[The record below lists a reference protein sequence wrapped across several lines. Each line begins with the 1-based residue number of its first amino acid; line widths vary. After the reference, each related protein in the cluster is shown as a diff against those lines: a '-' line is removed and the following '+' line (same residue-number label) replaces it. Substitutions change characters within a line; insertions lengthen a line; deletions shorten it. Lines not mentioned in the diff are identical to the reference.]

1 MIYEESNIIEL
12 IQIMLGTELA
22 VTTMLLLSSH
32 DDVDRICDR

>member
-1 MIYEESNIIEL
+1 
-12 IQIMLGTELA
+12 MLGTELT